1 MFNKQKMNIYLIVTL
16 IVLFTAGAT
25 AEAATLGSRPILMG
39 TRGQDV
45 LELQTFL
52 NEKGYREGHLDG
64 VFGPLTSAGL
74 IRFQEENGLPA
85 DGLADKETI
94 KLIKELIS
102 KETEVATMA
111 VAADE
116 FNFTAAELDLFARIV
131 YAEASGEG
139 FAGQVAVAASILNRI
154 RSELFPD
161 SMSGVVYQVVGGSY
175 QYSPVLDGRI
185 NNPAGEIAKR
195 AIMEALSGA
204 DPTGGATGFY
214 NPAKTSNQ
222 WVRSRPVTVTI
233 GNHVFFK

>member
-1 MFNKQKMNIYLIVTL
+1 MFYKMKLSNIIVVTL
-16 IVLFTAGAT
+16 IVLFAVGAT
-25 AEAATLGSRPILMG
+25 AEAVSFGSRPILIG
-39 TRGQDV
+39 TCGQDV
-45 LELQTFL
+45 MELQMFL
-52 NEKGYREGHLDG
+52 NEEGYREGHIDG

-74 IRFQEENGLPA
+74 MRFQEESGLPA
-85 DGLADKETI
+85 NGLAEKETLE
-94 KLIKELIS
+94 LIKEIIS
-102 KETEVATMA
+102 KRTEVAVT
-111 VAADE
+111 AAAAGE

-161 SMSGVVYQVVGGSY
+161 SLSGVVFQVVGGSY

-185 NNPAGEIAKR
+185 NQPAGETAKL
-195 AIMEALSGA
+195 AVAEALSGT
-204 DPTGGATGFY
+204 DPTGGATGFF
-214 NPAKTSNQ
+214 NPAKTNNQ

>member
-1 MFNKQKMNIYLIVTL
+1 MFNKMKVNNLLVVTL
-16 IVLFTAGAT
+16 ILLFTVGAT

-39 TRGQDV
+39 SRGQDV
-45 LELQTFL
+45 SELQMFL

-64 VFGPLTSAGL
+64 VFGPLTSASL
-74 IRFQEENGLPA
+74 MRFQAENGLPA
-85 DGLADKETI
+85 DGLADEETI
-94 KLIKELIS
+94 ELIKEMIS
-102 KETEVATMA
+102 KAAETA
-111 VAADE
+111 VSSAVSDE
-116 FNFTAAELDLFARIV
+116 FNFTATEMDLFARIV

-154 RSELFPD
+154 RSESFPN
-161 SMSGVVYQVVGGSY
+161 SLSGVVYQVVGGKY

-185 NNPAGEIAKR
+185 NKPAGETAKLAIA
-195 AIMEALSGA
+195 EALSGA

>member
-1 MFNKQKMNIYLIVTL
+1 MFSKKKVSNFLIVTL
-16 IVLFTAGAT
+16 IVLLTVGAT

-39 TRGQDV
+39 ARGQDV
-45 LELQTFL
+45 QELQMFL
-52 NEKGYREGHLDG
+52 NEKGYREGHIDG
-64 VFGPLTSAGL
+64 VFGPLTSASL
-74 IRFQEENGLPA
+74 MRFQAENGLPA
-85 DGLADKETI
+85 NGLADKETI
-94 KLIKELIS
+94 NLIKEMIG
-102 KETEVATMA
+102 KATEASA
-111 VAADE
+111 AAAAADE
-116 FNFTAAELDLFARIV
+116 FNFTAVELDLFARIV

-161 SMSGVVYQVVGGSY
+161 TLSAVVFQVVGGSY

-185 NNPAGEIAKR
+185 NLPAGESVKR
-195 AIMEALSGA
+195 AIAEALSGT

>member
-1 MFNKQKMNIYLIVTL
+1 
-16 IVLFTAGAT
+16 
-25 AEAATLGSRPILMG
+25 MG

-45 LELQTFL
+45 LELQMFL
-52 NEKGYREGHLDG
+52 NEKGYREGHIDG
-64 VFGPLTSAGL
+64 VFGPLTSASL
-74 IRFQEENGLPA
+74 MRFQEENGLPVV
-85 DGLADKETI
+85 GLADKET
-94 KLIKELIS
+94 KEMIKEIIG
-102 KETEVATMA
+102 KKAETVVTAA
-111 VAADE
+111 VADK

-154 RSELFPD
+154 SSELFPN
-161 SMSGVVYQVVGGSY
+161 SLSGVVFQVVGGSY

-185 NNPAGEIAKR
+185 NQAAGETAKR
-195 AIMEALSGA
+195 AIAEALSGT

-233 GNHVFFK
+233 GSHVFFK

>member
-1 MFNKQKMNIYLIVTL
+1 MFNKKKVSNLLIVTL
-16 IVLFTAGAT
+16 ILLFTAGAT
-25 AEAATLGSRPILMG
+25 AEAATFGSRPILLG

-45 LELQTFL
+45 LELQMFL

-74 IRFQEENGLPA
+74 MRFQAENGLQA
-85 DGLADKETI
+85 DGLADKETMEFI
-94 KLIKELIS
+94 KKMIS
-102 KETEVATMA
+102 KAPEAVTVAT
-111 VAADE
+111 AADE

-154 RSELFPD
+154 RSEVFPNT
-161 SMSGVVYQVVGGSY
+161 MSGVVYQVVGGSY

-185 NNPAGEIAKR
+185 NNSAGETAKR

-214 NPAKTSNQ
+214 NPAKTNNQ